1 MPEPPL
7 SDHELRVV
15 RGMLDEYE
23 RHRIVRMYIAQAQRI
38 FRLWVV
44 VIIAAVA
51 LIFQA
56 LWHGR

>member
-1 MPEPPL
+1 
-7 SDHELRVV
+7 
-15 RGMLDEYE
+15 MLDEYE

-56 LWHGR
+56 LWHH